1 MGWFEDKVDG
11 FVDEQVDAMG
21 AYVCTICGD
30 EHVALELAF
39 RWPDVAIR
47 TSSATPEEP
56 DDLLQL
62 GGRAYVRGTLRVPIH
77 GSARDFAVGLW
88 LELDGPSEGR
98 IANQLALLA
107 PLLGARARVVAGPPG
122 NRPTFELIEH
132 PLAPLQRD
140 GIAPTVADQWR
151 SAEAHRGEPEAVG
164 APFRADL
171 AVQGWQLLDAATVNR
186 PRCKDPIAPGDYAK
200 VMVQL
205 TTIGEDGELAPFVAG
220 WWIAVDHVADGRVSG
235 TLHSNVPVPATV
247 FTGTRMWP
255 AADQI
260 FGRQRV

>member
-56 DDLLQL
+56 DDRIVLD
-62 GGRAYVRGTLRVPIH
+62 GHTYVRGTLRIPVH
-77 GSARDFAVGLW
+77 GSERDFAVGLW
-88 LELDGPSEGR
+88 LELDSANEGW
-98 IANQLALLA
+98 IANQVALLA
-107 PLLGARARVVAGPPG
+107 PLLGARARVVPGAAGY
-122 NRPTFELIEH
+122 RPTFELVDH
-132 PLAPLQRD
+132 PLARLQRD
-140 GIAPTVADQWR
+140 GVEPAVADRWR
-151 SAEAHRGEPEAVG
+151 SAEAHRGDPEDLG
-164 APFRADL
+164 TPFRADL
-171 AVQGWQLLDAATVNR
+171 AVHGWRLLDAATAHR
-186 PRCKDPIAPGDYAK
+186 PRCNDPIAPGDYAK

-205 TTIGEDGELAPFVAG
+205 TTVGEDGKPAPFIAG
-220 WWIAVDHVADGRVSG
+220 WWIAVDHVAEGRVSG

-255 AADQI
+255 APDQI